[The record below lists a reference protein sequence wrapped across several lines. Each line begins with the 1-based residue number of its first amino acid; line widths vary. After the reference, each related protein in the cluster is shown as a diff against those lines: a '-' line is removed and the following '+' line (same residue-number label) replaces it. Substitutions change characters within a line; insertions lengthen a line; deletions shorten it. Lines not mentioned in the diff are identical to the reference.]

1 MRERR
6 ENSAKGLTS
15 TSNNDGKLAGGPGT
29 KPTQKEDNT
38 RQHLRKGNT
47 EEVVDGVD
55 LAAGLDPSKDASVL
69 ALLSAT
75 RTEEPPTPR
84 DLACAIEQERD
95 SIKSADA
102 ARDLARLRPIVLT
115 LNRCIDEAWRGITTR
130 LRTVDWANATVRGV
144 HERITACD
152 GDEDLRDVCYV
163 TGACLEAVDYY
174 ATESEPHRPRNAEWD
189 RVFRNASL
197 DSLMASLA
205 VVLNR
210 TVTHLSAS
218 ALQRNKR
225 SFGECLRDL
234 GLGAHLACALSP
246 ESACSLAYL
255 VHRTGEDEGKLSVRV
270 SRAHCLIGLRGL
282 FGSVFRGTF
291 DPDAGVR
298 SFPCFATGGGEAFE
312 VARGTA
318 LEGSSTCAPR
328 TWAAQA
334 TDPGADAPLSR
345 TPGRWASSG
354 STWA

>member
-15 TSNNDGKLAGGPGT
+15 TSNNDDGKLAGGPGT

-210 TVTHLSAS
+210 TVTISRHPPC
-218 ALQRNKR
+218 RGTRGR
-225 SFGECLRDL
+225 S
-234 GLGAHLACALSP
+234 
-246 ESACSLAYL
+246 
-255 VHRTGEDEGKLSVRV
+255 
-270 SRAHCLIGLRGL
+270 
-282 FGSVFRGTF
+282 GSVCGTW
-291 DPDAGVR
+291 AW
-298 SFPCFATGGGEAFE
+298 A
-312 VARGTA
+312 
-318 LEGSSTCAPR
+318 R
-328 TWAAQA
+328 TW
-334 TDPGADAPLSR
+334 PAPSPQNLPAPSR
-345 TPGRWASSG
+345 TWCIGRGRTRESCR
-354 STWA
+354 